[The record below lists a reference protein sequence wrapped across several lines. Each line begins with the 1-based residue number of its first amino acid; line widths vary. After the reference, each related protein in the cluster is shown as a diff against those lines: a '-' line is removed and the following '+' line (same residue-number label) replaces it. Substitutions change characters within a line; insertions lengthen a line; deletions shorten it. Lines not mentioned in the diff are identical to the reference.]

1 MNKGKVGGEGW
12 GKNLESRARGA
23 EVGVMEVAGRNGTLD
38 SAKVQER
45 LEKVA
50 GVGRVAFKEKKPSGD
65 TFEVESLKQKF
76 VRGDLARAIVEA
88 GWDLNELRPSAL
100 SLEEVFLQLTG
111 DQGAGTLAAEG
122 SPSKETSQ

>member
-23 EVGVMEVAGRNGTLD
+23 EVGVMEVGGRNGTLD

-45 LEKVA
+45 LKKVA
-50 GVGRVAFKEKKPSGD
+50 GVGRVALKEKKPSGD
-65 TFEVESLKQKF
+65 TFEVESLKEKF

-88 GWDLNELRPSAL
+88 GWDQDELRTSAVHPV
-100 SLEEVFLQLTG
+100 EAFLPLTG
-111 DQGAGTLAAEG
+111 HPCSGPPPEQR
-122 SPSKETSQ
+122 SPPQETP